1 MTNTILYAKL
11 NLEDY
16 MKAVEYF
23 MQGNSCSES
32 IILEAIEKNYCDK
45 DLLSVATGFSGG
57 IGSGC
62 LCGAVAGSIMVIS
75 SLFGKE
81 NKYNNPLKARE
92 LSKEFMTKFKD
103 AHKVTCC
110 RALSKGFEMHS
121 PERKQNC
128 CNFVEFC
135 SNTLS
140 EIIENELVKHD

>member
-1 MTNTILYAKL
+1 
-11 NLEDY
+11 

-32 IILEAIEKNYCDK
+32 IILEAIEKGYCDK

-81 NKYNNPLKARE
+81 NKYNNPLNARE

-140 EIIENELVKHD
+140 EIVGNELVKHD